1 MDLVEAVSTRKT
13 IRAFKPDPVPL
24 PILKQIMQSALNSP
38 SWANTQP
45 WEFAIVSGDKLAEIK
60 KRYQA
65 RGEASPVMDVAR
77 PRDFPE
83 PYISR
88 IRSIGRKEYGLLGIS
103 HDDQEGR
110 AWWRVQNLG
119 NYRAPCVIYILVD
132 RAFYFQDPGVNAWPV
147 FDCGLI
153 AQNIMLLATN
163 FGLGTVVQAE
173 AVRYC
178 DILREALGIPDSK
191 LVLIGI
197 SIGYPDWDEK
207 ITSFRSDK
215 EPLEK
220 LTKWYGF
227 DSK

>member
-24 PILKQIMQSALNSP
+24 PTLKKIMQSALNSP

-45 WEFAIVSGDKLAEIK
+45 WEFALVSGDKLAEIK
-60 KRYQA
+60 KRFLA
-65 RGEASPVMDVAR
+65 RGEKPPVVDIAR

-88 IRSIGRKEYGLLGIS
+88 IRALGQKEYGLLGITR
-103 HDDQEGR
+103 DNQEGR
-110 AWWRVQNLG
+110 TWWRVQNLE
-119 NYRAPCVIYILVD
+119 NYRAPCVIYILID
-132 RAFYFQDPGVNAWPV
+132 KALYFQDPGINAWPV

-163 FGLGTVVQAE
+163 YGLGTVVQAE
-173 AVRYC
+173 AVRYS
-178 DILREALGIPDSK
+178 DILREVLGIPDSK
-191 LVLIGI
+191 LILVGI
-197 SIGYPDWDEK
+197 SIGYPAWDEK

-215 EPLEK
+215 ESLDR
-220 LTKWYGF
+220 LTRWYGF
-227 DSK
+227 GSK